1 MTPHVDAD
9 EGFAVRRLEVADAEA
24 IASWRYPGRCA
35 TYDVREVVT
44 PGQGSGRSCEAAM
57 RLLILGWNDRSRK
70 VAEALGFQHRGDV
83 PSKEGTFLLMVR
95 ETT

>member
-1 MTPHVDAD
+1 
-9 EGFAVRRLEVADAEA
+9 
-24 IASWRYPGRCA
+24 
-35 TYDVREVVT
+35 
-44 PGQGSGRSCEAAM
+44 M
-57 RLLILGWNDRSRK
+57 RLLIRGWNDRSRK